1 MIKIKDT
8 ILNNKRYLLNVG
20 ATFFSQFSNAATLII
35 LTPLL
40 AFHLGLNNF
49 GTYGVVINV
58 IAFSVILDF
67 GLNIGLVRSFI
78 HNTEKVKEQ
87 LNSIFIFFLSLLIIL
102 FPIYLFFYFN
112 YLHINELQLF
122 QIAGLTTI
130 IVVQNIFS
138 GYFEALIQAQNKI
151 YVSKII
157 RASKLLLELFIVL
170 IYINNINLV
179 NLLTIMLLVNVLY
192 LITLYIYLKKTIN
205 LIISLRKFN
214 LKILVTHFKY
224 SFWYFIS
231 SLATVLVFNTQVLIL
246 NYYSGPVIA
255 AKYLVVVRF
264 FDIIRIAA
272 TNFTQVLFPK
282 IIQFEVLEDW
292 KYLKRML
299 ISVYARIAILVGVI
313 FILFYFFG
321 YRLFIFWSGL
331 TDTSLILLFNLYLI
345 FTILVI
351 LDNVS
356 VVFLSALKLNRV
368 PTLVSIGQG
377 IIGIILS
384 IVFMQ
389 FFGYTGI
396 LVGFLTSFL
405 MTNLLFNPYYLF
417 STINKKLD

>member
-1 MIKIKDT
+1 
-8 ILNNKRYLLNVG
+8 
-20 ATFFSQFSNAATLII
+20 
-35 LTPLL
+35 
-40 AFHLGLNNF
+40 
-49 GTYGVVINV
+49 
-58 IAFSVILDF
+58 
-67 GLNIGLVRSFI
+67 
-78 HNTEKVKEQ
+78 
-87 LNSIFIFFLSLLIIL
+87 
-102 FPIYLFFYFN
+102 
-112 YLHINELQLF
+112 LQLF

-170 IYINNINLV
+170 IYIKNINLV
-179 NLLTIMLLVNVLY
+179 NLLTIMLLVNFLY

>member
-1 MIKIKDT
+1 MSNIKSL

-20 ATFFSQFSNAATLII
+20 ATFFSQFSSAITLII

-40 AFHLGLNNF
+40 TFHLGLNNF
-49 GTYGVVINV
+49 GTYGVVINI

-78 HNTEKVKEQ
+78 HNSENVKEQ
-87 LNSIFIFFLSLLIIL
+87 LNSTFIFFLSLFIIL
-102 FPIYLFFYFN
+102 FPLYIIIYFN
-112 YLHINELQLF
+112 YLHLYNLILF

-130 IVVQNIFS
+130 IVVQNILS

-151 YVSKII
+151 FVSKII
-157 RASKLLLELFIVL
+157 RASKLLLELLLIL
-170 IYINNINLV
+170 IYIKNINLV
-179 NLLTIMLLVNVLY
+179 SLLTIMLIVNILY
-192 LITLYIYLKKTIN
+192 LVTLYMYLKQTIHFTITLKQFDLKVV
-205 LIISLRKFN
+205 FE
-214 LKILVTHFKY
+214 HFKY

-246 NYYSGPVIA
+246 NYYSGPIIA

-292 KYLKRML
+292 TYLKRML
-299 ISVYARIAILVGVI
+299 LSIYVRISILVVI
-313 FILFYFFG
+313 ISIFTYFLGYKLFV
-321 YRLFIFWSGL
+321 FWSGL
-331 TDTSLILLFNLYLI
+331 NDPALKSLFYLYLV
-345 FTILVI
+345 FTILII

-356 VVFLSALKLNRV
+356 VVFLSALKLNRI

-377 IIGIILS
+377 LLGILLS
-384 IVFMQ
+384 ILLMHQ
-389 FFGYTGI
+389 IGYIGI
-396 LVGFLTSFL
+396 LVGFLISFL
-405 MTNLLFNPYYLF
+405 MTNLFFNPYYLLL
-417 STINKKLD
+417 TINKKLD